1 MKVNPKI
8 IRKQG
13 KIPAVFYGQGQEST
27 SVSVER
33 LPFIKLL
40 EQAGE
45 STIFSLVTPKGTF
58 NALIHDVALD
68 PVLGDPVHVDFYIT
82 AKDHKIEVDVPLHF
96 VGTAPVEKDGG
107 IVVRVLHEV
116 RISAFPDKLPAQI
129 TVDLETL
136 SSLDAQITVADLD
149 LGEGVSTHVA
159 STELV
164 AVVSRPSEEPEATT
178 AEPDLASIEVEKKGK
193 KEDEEAA
200 A

>member
-1 MKVNPKI
+1 M
-8 IRKQG
+8 
-13 KIPAVFYGQGQEST
+13 
-27 SVSVER
+27 
-33 LPFIKLL
+33 
-40 EQAGE
+40 
-45 STIFSLVTPKGTF
+45 
-58 NALIHDVALD
+58 
-68 PVLGDPVHVDFYIT
+68 
-82 AKDHKIEVDVPLHF
+82 
-96 VGTAPVEKDGG
+96 
-107 IVVRVLHEV
+107 